1 VIAVLYDV
9 HGNLPALE
17 AVLEDAAAAGA
28 ERFWLGGDYALFG
41 AFQAETVQRLRGLRA
56 EVMIRGNVDRW
67 AADPAAAPDDEFLQ
81 AAIADSRTALADEE
95 AEALGALPVDEVR
108 DGWHIVHASPAGDM
122 DGLLPRARDDEE
134 RLLAG
139 AREPRLLVGHTH
151 MAFRRESFGVEI
163 VNPGSVGI
171 PLDGDR
177 RASYVLLGD
186 DGEVVNRRIDY
197 DWEAAVRRY
206 DEVFPGAS
214 WTGEISRRISHARMA

>member
-28 ERFWLGGDYALFG
+28 DRFWLGGDYALFG
-41 AFQAETVQRLRGLRA
+41 PWQAETVARLRGLEA

-67 AADPAAAPDDEFLQ
+67 ASKPQAAPDDEFLQ
-81 AAIADSRTALADEE
+81 AAIADSRRALGDAE
-95 AEALGALPVDEVR
+95 AEALGELPADAVR
-108 DGWHIVHASPAGDM
+108 DGWHLVHASPASDL
-122 DGLLPRARDDEE
+122 DGLLPRPRDDEE

-139 AREPRLLVGHTH
+139 ARERRLLVGHTH
-151 MAFRRESFGVEI
+151 MAFRRESHGIEI

-177 RASYVLLGD
+177 RASYVLIAD
-186 DGEVVNRRIDY
+186 AGEVVNRRIDY
-197 DWEAAVRRY
+197 DWEATVRRY
-206 DEVFPGAS
+206 EEVFPGAA
-214 WTGEISRRISHARMA
+214 WTGEITGRIARARMA